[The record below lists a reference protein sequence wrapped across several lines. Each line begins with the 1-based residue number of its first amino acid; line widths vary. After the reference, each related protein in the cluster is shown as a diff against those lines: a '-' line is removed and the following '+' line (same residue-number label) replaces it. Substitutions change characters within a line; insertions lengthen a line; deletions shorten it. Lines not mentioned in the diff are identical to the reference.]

1 MLVALD
7 APAASLRRRLGV
19 VRRHLAYRRRLVAA
33 AVSALAVA
41 LALQA
46 LAPGPP
52 PAVEVTVAARDL
64 PAGARL
70 VAGDLTTV
78 RLPREAVPDGLA
90 ERPVGRMLAAGLR
103 RGEPVSDV
111 RLVGP
116 ALARARPGEQALPLR
131 LPDAGMASL
140 VQPGDVVDLLATD
153 PGSGRTDV
161 VATDVTVLAVPHEVP
176 QGLGEGT
183 DGALVVV
190 SLAPDQVPLVAG
202 ASLARFLTIAFGR

>member
-1 MLVALD
+1 MPSALH
-7 APAASLRRRLGV
+7 APAAPLRRRLSA

-33 AVSALAVA
+33 ALSALAVA
-41 LALQA
+41 LALQS

-70 VAGDLTTV
+70 VAGDLTTA
-78 RLPREAVPDGLA
+78 RLPREAVPDALA
-90 ERPVGRMLAAGLR
+90 ARPVGRVLAAGLR

-116 ALARARPGEQALPLR
+116 ALAQARPGEQALPVR

-140 VQPGDVVDLLATD
+140 VRPGDVVDLLATD
-153 PGSGRTDV
+153 PGSGQTEV

-176 QGLGEGT
+176 QGLGDGAE
-183 DGALVVV
+183 GALVVV
-190 SLAPDQVPLVAG
+190 SLPPERVPLVAG
-202 ASLARFLTIAFGR
+202 ASLAQFLTVAFGH